1 MALTPPSPAA
11 LLAAPKVLLHDHLDG
26 GLRPETVI
34 ELADET
40 GYTGLPTTDPG
51 ELAEWMKRGADRKDL
66 VLYLDTFAHTTGVM
80 QTAESIHRVA
90 RECAED
96 LAADGVVYAEVR
108 FAPELHLERGLSMDE
123 VLEAVTAGFMAGSEG
138 TPLTIRSICS
148 AMRQAD
154 HSLEVAQLAVK
165 WRDQGV
171 VGFDIAGPEHGFPP
185 DDHLLAFQFARRK
198 NFHFTIHAGE
208 AYGPPSIWKALQW
221 CGAERLGH
229 GVRIIDDIEIGPDG
243 EASLGSLASYI
254 RDRRVPLE
262 VCPSSNLHT
271 GVVDDL
277 ADHPIKL
284 FKDLKFR
291 VTLNTDNRLMSDIS
305 MTKEMQNMVDVFGW
319 DLLDMQWLTVN
330 AMKSAFLPFDE
341 RLVLINDVIKPTYA
355 QMMAADGG
363 YPPR

>member
-1 MALTPPSPAA
+1 MSGTTPTAEQ

-26 GLRPETVI
+26 GLRPQTVI
-34 ELADET
+34 DLADEV
-40 GYTGLPTTDPG
+40 GYVGLPTTEPA

-80 QTAESIHRVA
+80 QTPDALHRVA

-96 LAADGVVYAEVR
+96 LVADGVVYAEVR
-108 FAPELHLERGLSMDE
+108 FAPELHVEAGMSMDA
-123 VLEAVTAGFMAGSEG
+123 VLEAVTSGFVDGSSG
-138 TPLTIRSICS
+138 SPLTIRTLCS
-148 AMRQAD
+148 AMRQMSN
-154 HSLEVAQLAVK
+154 SLEVAELAVR
-165 WRDQGV
+165 WRDRGV
-171 VGFDIAGPEHGFPP
+171 VGFDIAGPEKGFPP
-185 DDHLLAFQFARRK
+185 DDHMPAFQYAQRE

-208 AYGPPSIWKALQW
+208 AYGPPSIWKALQF

-229 GVRIIDDIEIGPDG
+229 GVRIIDDIEISSDG
-243 EASLGSLASYI
+243 EASLGRLAQYI
-254 RDRRVPLE
+254 RNRRIPLE

-277 ADHPIKL
+277 SQHPIKL

-305 MTKEMQNMVDVFGW
+305 MTKEMQNMVDVFEW

-341 RLVLINDVIKPTYA
+341 RLTLINDVIKPHYA
-355 QMMAADGG
+355 ELRGVA
-363 YPPR
+363 

>member
-1 MALTPPSPAA
+1 MAVSTPTPDE

-26 GLRPETVI
+26 GLRPLTVI

-40 GYTGLPTTDPG
+40 GYDGLPTTDPA

-80 QTAESIHRVA
+80 QSAEALHRVA

-96 LAADGVVYAEVR
+96 LLADGVVYAEVR
-108 FAPELHLERGLSMDE
+108 FAPELHTENGLSMDE
-123 VLEAVTAGFMAGSEG
+123 VTEAVTAGFAAGSEG
-138 TPLTIRSICS
+138 TSLTIRTLCS
-148 AMRQAD
+148 AMRQNLN
-154 HSLEVAQLAVK
+154 SLDVVQLAVR
-165 WRDQGV
+165 WRDRGV
-171 VGFDIAGPEHGFPP
+171 IGFDIAGPEKGFPP
-185 DDHLLAFQFARRK
+185 DDHMLAFQFAERE

-208 AYGPPSIWKALQW
+208 AYGPKSIWKAVQW

-229 GVRIIDDIEIGPDG
+229 GVRIIDDITFDDDG
-243 EASLGSLASYI
+243 EAHLGRLAAYL
-254 RDRRVPLE
+254 RDRRIPLE
-262 VCPSSNLHT
+262 LCPSSNLHT

-277 ADHPIKL
+277 ADHPIRL
-284 FKDLKFR
+284 FKELKFR

-319 DLLDMQWLTVN
+319 TMADMQWISVN

-341 RLVLINDVIKPTYA
+341 RLTLINDVIKPRYA
-355 QMMAADGG
+355 ELRGL
-363 YPPR
+363 

>member
-1 MALTPPSPAA
+1 MSATLPTPEQIA
-11 LLAAPKVLLHDHLDG
+11 AAPKVLLHDHLDG
-26 GLRPETVI
+26 GLRPQTVI
-34 ELADET
+34 DLADET
-40 GYTGLPTTDPG
+40 GYGALPTTDPA

-80 QTAESIHRVA
+80 QTAEALHRVA

-108 FAPELHLERGLSMDE
+108 FAPELHTEQGMSMDD
-123 VLEAVTAGFMAGSEG
+123 VLEAVTSGFADGSDG
-138 TPLTIRSICS
+138 TPLTIRAICS
-148 AMRQAD
+148 AMRQMD
-154 HSLEVAQLAVK
+154 KSLEVSQLAVR
-165 WRDQGV
+165 WRDRGV
-171 VGFDIAGPEHGFPP
+171 VGFDIAGPENGFPP
-185 DDHLLAFQFARRK
+185 DEHMLAFQFAERE

-208 AYGPPSIWKALQW
+208 AYGPKSIWKALQF

-229 GVRIIDDIEIGPDG
+229 GVRIIDDIEVSSDG
-243 EASLGSLASYI
+243 EPHLGRLANYI
-254 RDRRVPLE
+254 RDRRIPLE

-305 MTKEMQNMVDVFGW
+305 MSKEMQNMVDVFGW

-341 RLVLINDVIKPTYA
+341 RLVLINEVIKPAYVTLRGA
-355 QMMAADGG
+355 
-363 YPPR
+363 

>member
-1 MALTPPSPAA
+1 MAEITPEAIA
-11 LLAAPKVLLHDHLDG
+11 AAPKVLLHDHLDG

-40 GYTGLPTTDPG
+40 GYDSLPTTDPQA
-51 ELAEWMKRGADRKDL
+51 LTEWMKRGADRKDL

-80 QTAESIHRVA
+80 QSPSSLHRVA
-90 RECAED
+90 RECAVD

-108 FAPELHLERGLSMDE
+108 FAPELHTEQGLSMEE
-123 VLEAVTAGFMAGSEG
+123 VVEAVTAGFADGSAG
-138 TPLTIRSICS
+138 TPLTIRTLCS
-148 AMRQAD
+148 AMRQNRN
-154 HSLEVAQLAVK
+154 SLEVAQLAVR
-165 WRDQGV
+165 WRDRGV
-171 VGFDIAGPEHGFPP
+171 VGFDIAGPEKGFPP
-185 DDHLLAFQFARRK
+185 DDHLLAFQYAQRE

-221 CGAERLGH
+221 CSAERLGH
-229 GVRIIDDIEIGPDG
+229 GVRIMDEITENPDG
-243 EASLGSLASYI
+243 SYELGRLAHYI
-254 RDRRVPLE
+254 RDRRIPLE

-277 ADHPIKL
+277 ADHPIRL

-305 MTKEMQNMVDVFGW
+305 MSKEMQNMVDVFDW
-319 DLLDMQWLTVN
+319 DLLDLQWLTVN

-341 RLVLINDVIKPTYA
+341 RLALINEVIKPKYA
-355 QMMAADGG
+355 ELQTQSGG
-363 YPPR
+363 R

>member
-1 MALTPPSPAA
+1 MATSTPSPAEI
-11 LLAAPKVLLHDHLDG
+11 LAAPKVLLHDHLDG
-26 GLRPETVI
+26 GLRPTSVI
-34 ELADET
+34 ELADEV
-40 GYTGLPTTDPG
+40 GYRDLPTTDPV

-80 QTAESIHRVA
+80 QTTEALHRVA

-96 LAADGVVYAEVR
+96 LIADGVVYAEVR
-108 FAPELHLERGLSMDE
+108 FAPELHVENGLSMDD
-123 VLEAVTAGFMAGSEG
+123 VVEAVTSGFADGSKDS
-138 TPLTIRSICS
+138 PLTLRTICS
-148 AMRQAD
+148 AMRQND
-154 HSLEVAQLAVK
+154 NSLAVAQLAIR

-171 VGFDIAGPEHGFPP
+171 LGFDIAGPENGFPP
-185 DDHLLAFQFARRK
+185 DDHMLAFQLAERE

-208 AYGPPSIWKALQW
+208 AYGPKSIWKAVQW

-229 GVRIIDDIEIGPDG
+229 GVRIIDDISVDDDG
-243 EASLGSLASYI
+243 HAQLGRLAHYI
-254 RDRRVPLE
+254 RDRRIPLE
-262 VCPSSNLHT
+262 LCPSSNLHT
-271 GVVDDL
+271 GVVDVL

-319 DLLDMQWLTVN
+319 DLLDMQWISVN

-341 RLVLINDVIKPTYA
+341 RLALINDVIKPQYA
-355 QMMAADGG
+355 TLRGL
-363 YPPR
+363 

>member
-1 MALTPPSPAA
+1 MITDDQLHR
-11 LLAAPKVLLHDHLDG
+11 APKVLLHDHLDG

-40 GYTGLPTTDPG
+40 GYPNLPTTDPS

-80 QTAESIHRVA
+80 QTADSLHRVA

-96 LAADGVVYAEVR
+96 LIADGVVYAEIR
-108 FAPELHLERGLSMDE
+108 FAPELHVDRGMSMDE
-123 VLEAVTAGFMAGSEG
+123 VLEAVTAGFADASRD
-138 TPLTIRSICS
+138 TPLTIRTICS
-148 AMRQAD
+148 AMRQMSN
-154 HSLEVAQLAVK
+154 SLEVSQLAVR

-171 VGFDIAGPEHGFPP
+171 VGFDIAGPEAGFPP
-185 DDHLLAFQFARRK
+185 DDHMLAFQYAQRE

-208 AYGPPSIWKALQW
+208 AYGPRSIWKALQF

-229 GVRIIDDIEIGPDG
+229 GVRIIDDITMDPDG
-243 EASLGSLASYI
+243 GATLGRLAHYI
-254 RDRRVPLE
+254 RNRRIPLE

-271 GVVDDL
+271 GVVDTL

-305 MTKEMQNMVDVFGW
+305 MTAEMRNMVEVFGW
-319 DLLDMQWLTVN
+319 DLLDLQWLTVN

-341 RLVLINDVIKPTYA
+341 RLALINNVIKPTYA
-355 QMMAADGG
+355 ALRDE
-363 YPPR
+363 

>member
-1 MALTPPSPAA
+1 MSGSIPTPEAILS
-11 LLAAPKVLLHDHLDG
+11 APKVLLHDHLDG
-26 GLRPETVI
+26 GLRPQTVI
-34 ELADET
+34 DLADET
-40 GYTGLPTTDPG
+40 GYSGLPTTNPD

-80 QTAESIHRVA
+80 QTAESLHRVA

-96 LAADGVVYAEVR
+96 LSADGVVYAEVR
-108 FAPELHLERGLSMDE
+108 FAPELHTENGLSMDA
-123 VLEAVTAGFMAGSEG
+123 VLEAVTSGFADGSAD
-138 TPLTIRSICS
+138 TPLTIRTLCS
-148 AMRQAD
+148 AMRQNNN
-154 HSLEVAQLAVK
+154 SLEVAQLAVA
-165 WRDQGV
+165 WRDRGV
-171 VGFDIAGPEHGFPP
+171 VGFDIAGPEKGFPP
-185 DDHLLAFQFARRK
+185 DDHLLAFQFLERE

-208 AYGPPSIWKALQW
+208 AYGPPSIWKALQF

-229 GVRIIDDIEIGPDG
+229 GVRIIDDIEIDDDG
-243 EASLGSLASYI
+243 EAHLGRLADFI
-254 RDRRVPLE
+254 RDRRIPLE

-291 VTLNTDNRLMSDIS
+291 VTLNTDNRLMSNIS
-305 MTKEMQNMVDVFGW
+305 MSKEMQNMVDVFGW
-319 DLLDMQWLTVN
+319 DMLDMQWLTVN

-355 QMMAADGG
+355 RLRSEAEALEG
-363 YPPR
+363 